1 MEIIDI
7 NEKLMIAIRAYNVEQ
22 VKECLAQGA
31 NANFKGKVY
40 NYDMTPLLAIA
51 YTKKDEYKCYEIA
64 KTLIDNGAD
73 VNARDNTGH
82 TALIHAARGVGIDGY
97 YLNNCQIMKLLI
109 DNGADVNAKT
119 NFNSTALHYA
129 VISGNSI
136 ENIKFLIDNGADV
149 NAKNY
154 RGQIA
159 LEIYK
164 ENKLLIPND
173 AIISLLQPKMQI
185 KPKAKAN
192 TKQRPKSNDLFGMG
206 M

>member
-1 MEIIDI
+1 MNI
-7 NEKLMIAIRAYNVEQ
+7 NEKLMIAVCKHDLKS

-31 NANFKGKVY
+31 DANFKGKVG
-40 NYDMTPLLAIA
+40 NFKDWTPLLEIT
-51 YTKKDEYKCYEIA
+51 YTKNDEYRCYEIA
-64 KTLIDNGAD
+64 KLLIEHGAD
-73 VNARDNTGH
+73 VNARDNTEH
-82 TALIHAARGVGIDGY
+82 TALIHAARGVGIDDY

-119 NFNSTALHYA
+119 NFDSTALHYA
-129 VISGNSI
+129 VIGGNSI

-154 RGQIA
+154 EGKTA

-164 ENKLLIPND
+164 EKKLLIPND
-173 AIISLLQPKMQI
+173 AIISILQPKMQI
-185 KPKAKAN
+185 TPKTKAN
-192 TKQRPKSNDLFGMG
+192 TKQKSNNFEME

>member
-1 MEIIDI
+1 MDI

-31 NANFKGKVY
+31 DANFKGKVY

-51 YTKKDEYKCYEIA
+51 YTTNKDEYKSPEI
-64 KTLIDNGAD
+64 
-73 VNARDNTGH
+73 V
-82 TALIHAARGVGIDGY
+82 
-97 YLNNCQIMKLLI
+97 KLLI

-129 VISGNSI
+129 VINGNSI

-154 RGQIA
+154 EGKTA

-164 ENKLLIPND
+164 ENKLLIPNN

-185 KPKAKAN
+185 VPKTKAN
-192 TKQRPKSNDLFGMG
+192 TKQKSNNFEME